1 MTGKTEYQAAVA
13 RVAHFAKD
21 EDTIR
26 KQLEIIL
33 ESQVF
38 KASRRSQEFLRFV
51 VEKSLAGHFDDLKE
65 RILGIE
71 LFGRPVAYDTSQD
84 AIVRVAANDVR
95 KRLAQ
100 YYEKSAAAS
109 EFRIDLPSGSYI
121 PEFSRAV
128 ARSDGFA
135 GDGNAS
141 SECSR
146 LRADSSPKAARLDT
160 SPCICSRLAVHG
172 I

>member
-13 RVAHFAKD
+13 RVVHFAKD
-21 EDTIR
+21 EAAIR

-38 KASRRSQEFLRFV
+38 RGSRRSQEFLRFV

-71 LFGRPVAYDTSQD
+71 LFERPVSYDTSQD
-84 AIVRVAANDVR
+84 AIVRVTANDVR
-95 KRLAQ
+95 KRLAH
-100 YYEKSAAAS
+100 YYEKFASAG

-121 PEFSRAV
+121 AEFSR
-128 ARSDGFA
+128 DGF
-135 GDGNAS
+135 GQNS
-141 SECSR
+141 
-146 LRADSSPKAARLDT
+146 
-160 SPCICSRLAVHG
+160 
-172 I
+172 